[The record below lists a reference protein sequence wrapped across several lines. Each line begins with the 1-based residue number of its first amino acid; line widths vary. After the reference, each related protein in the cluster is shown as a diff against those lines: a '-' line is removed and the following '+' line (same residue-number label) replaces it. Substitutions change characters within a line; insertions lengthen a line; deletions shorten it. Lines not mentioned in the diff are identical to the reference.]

1 MKVKTEEIRDLVAVL
16 DDIVA
21 QYKEERP
28 KKKRDWRTYE
38 QRVAERLKLAFKEL
52 KPLVH
57 EAASSISFVSG
68 ETRGAKPILTVEQ
81 RTLALLIKHI
91 IGKSNRT
98 MSSMFVVF
106 SLLSDIDVS
115 YKTVERFYSDR
126 EVIAVLHNL
135 HALILKKK
143 GVKEVDGSGDGTG
156 YSLTIKANYAAHAQ
170 KLKDKVKNAETQ
182 KLNDK
187 IKNVET
193 QSKKEYKKKL
203 FVYSFKIMDLK
214 SRMYVGFGTSFK
226 SENEAFHETIK
237 MMEKNDVT
245 LSSIRLDK
253 YYSCQE
259 YVRLMR
265 EKFGDVKITV
275 IPKSNATIK
284 GNWEWKRMMH
294 DFVTDPITYL
304 EDYFQ
309 RNQSESGFSEDKK
322 RTGWQLGQKRAE
334 RIETADTLTMLW
346 HNLSWLAREL

>member
-1 MKVKTEEIRDLVAVL
+1 MKVKTQDVRNIVKIL

-21 QYKEERP
+21 QYKEE
-28 KKKRDWRTYE
+28 KQATKRNWRTYE
-38 QRVAERLKLAFKEL
+38 QQVAERLKTAFREL

-57 EAASSISFVSG
+57 EAASTVTFVSG
-68 ETRGAKPILTVEQ
+68 ETRGAKPTLNVEQ

-115 YKTVERFYSDR
+115 YKTVERFYSDP

-135 HALILKKK
+135 HILILRKK
-143 GVKEVDGSGDGTG
+143 GVNEVDGSGDGTG
-156 YSLTIKANYAAHAQ
+156 LSLTIKANYAAHAQ
-170 KLKDKVKNAETQ
+170 KLKDKVKN
-182 KLNDK
+182 
-187 IKNVET
+187 IET

-203 FVYSFKIMDLK
+203 FVYSFKLMDLK

-226 SENEAFHETIK
+226 SENEAFLGTIK
-237 MMEKNDVT
+237 MIEKSNIK
-245 LSSIRLDK
+245 LSSVRLDK

-259 YVRLMR
+259 YVKLLK
-265 EKFGDVKITV
+265 EKFEGVKITV

-284 GNWEWKRMMH
+284 GDWEWKRILF
-294 DFVTDPITYL
+294 DFVTDPISYL

-322 RTGWQLGQKRAE
+322 RTGWQVGQKRQD
-334 RIETADTLTMLW
+334 RIDTADMLTSLW
-346 HNLSWLAREL
+346 HNISWL